1 MTTFFTELKRG
12 TAASHTALEA
22 TYPFNTMMKPDI
34 FDRQAYTQNLL
45 ILASFHNCVSKNIQ
59 KTKNKASL
67 SEFIEAESVMRAV
80 NQDLNALGRQPEYPD
95 FPLIAQPDS
104 PESAL
109 AGAYVWMGSSMGA
122 RILYRWLNHAGY
134 EELPT
139 AYYQQMITLGQH
151 WPAFVEHGLDYVQ
164 RHNVDVDKCTEIAN
178 QLFDGLQVCAN
189 TLTHQ
194 QQHPA

>member
-12 TAASHTALEA
+12 TASSHTALEA

-45 ILASFHNCVSKNIQ
+45 ILASFHNCVSNYIQ
-59 KTKNKASL
+59 NTQNTDSL
-67 SEFIEAESVMRAV
+67 REFIDADSVMHAV
-80 NQDLNALGRQPEYPD
+80 NLDLTALGREPEYPD

-122 RILYRWLNHAGY
+122 KILYRWLNHAGY
-134 EELPT
+134 DALPT
-139 AYYQQMITLGQH
+139 AYYQQMITLGER
-151 WPAFVEHGLDYVQ
+151 WPEFVEHGLEYVQ
-164 RHNVDVDKCTEIAN
+164 HHNVDVDRCTNVAN
-178 QLFDGLQVCAN
+178 QLFDGLQICAN
-189 TLTHQ
+189 TFTHR